1 MPGMRPG
8 PATSLAVLLACVGA
22 AATAFATASAPRGG
36 APTTLVAPA
45 KAAPASGATVT
56 VHRCVD
62 AKGRVTL
69 QDAPCPPGS
78 RDEPRQMQRPK
89 DPPRPRR
96 PASPAPAIAP
106 LVLDEPPP
114 PPPRGLIPPPPM
126 YRCISYDGIER
137 FSESYDP
144 NPRCEPI
151 VLYVPWP
158 HRMTDEQALS
168 CRWVEDSCVRLSD
181 RAACVQWKQRRR
193 DAVSEAT
200 RAFSDTA
207 AYRKSELER
216 IGQIVDESCP

>member
-1 MPGMRPG
+1 MPGMRSG

-22 AATAFATASAPRGG
+22 AAAAFVAVPAPRTG
-36 APTTLVAPA
+36 AATTLVAPPRSQVA
-45 KAAPASGATVT
+45 QGPTVT

-89 DPPRPRR
+89 DPPRTRR
-96 PASPAPAIAP
+96 AATPAPAVELPDFEEP
-106 LVLDEPPP
+106 LP
-114 PPPRGLIPPPPM
+114 PPPRDLIPPPPM
-126 YRCISYDGIER
+126 YHCTSYDGIQR

-158 HRMTDEQALS
+158 HRLTNEQALS

-181 RAACVQWKQRRR
+181 RAACVQWEQRRK
-193 DAVSEAT
+193 DAVSDAT

-207 AYRKSELER
+207 AYRRSELAR
-216 IGQIVDESCP
+216 INQIVSESCR